1 MSLSGNPTVFGI
13 DPYTISSTPIHP
25 LGAKGISVDGRIFRY
40 AKAGATALAPGK
52 LTVAADITANHEDI
66 AFATAGV
73 IGDRTV
79 SVTVGATAVA
89 ASEYCGGYLVIIDD
103 TGEGHTHLIEEHD
116 SSDGSEAINV
126 DIKPGLL
133 EATTTSTTVALV
145 RNAYHSLVIS
155 DTGQADIPTG
165 IPQISITAA
174 YYGWV
179 QTGGICGAFMDE
191 SCAHGAQLTIG
202 SSASGAVEVVD
213 ADAEKYI
220 GIACAGVNATDTEYN
235 PIYLTID

>member
-1 MSLSGNPTVFGI
+1 MLSGNPTVFGI

-73 IGDRTV
+73 IGDRSV
-79 SVTVGATAVA
+79 SITLGATAVT
-89 ASEYCGGYLVIIDD
+89 ASEYAGGYLVIIDD
-103 TGEGHTHLIEEHD
+103 TGEGHTHLIESHD
-116 SSDGSEAINV
+116 VADASTACTFN
-126 DIKPGLL
+126 IKPGLL

-145 RNAYHSLVIS
+145 RNPYYGLVIS
-155 DTGQADIPTG
+155 ATNQADVPTG
-165 IPQISITAA
+165 IPQISITAS

-179 QTGGICGAFMDE
+179 QTGGVCGAFMDE
-191 SCAHGAQLTIG
+191 SCAHGANLTIG
-202 SSASGAVEVVD
+202 TGASGALEVID
-213 ADAEKYI
+213 LLGEKSVAY
-220 GIACAGVNATDTEYN
+220 AMAGVNATDTEYN
-235 PIYLTID
+235 PVYLTLD